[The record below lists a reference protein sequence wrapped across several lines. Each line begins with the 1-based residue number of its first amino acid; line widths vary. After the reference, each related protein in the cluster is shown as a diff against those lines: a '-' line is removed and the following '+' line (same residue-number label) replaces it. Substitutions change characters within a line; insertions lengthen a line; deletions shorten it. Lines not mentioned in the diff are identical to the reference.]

1 MNQSLRSN
9 QTVDYVPSEAESLL
23 DEEILESIYRV
34 NGPNGIQNGGYVTS
48 GTGHMGQG
56 DEEIKEEKIDYWL
69 KKGDS
74 LCIKV
79 IDLELPRRKGR
90 PPPISK
96 SRIID
101 DSYFLEFTMPWVKS
115 DSKRSQIE
123 QCRFQSRRM
132 KNGKII
138 FEDERYG
145 CLS

>member
-34 NGPNGIQNGGYVTS
+34 NGPIGIQNGGHVTS

-79 IDLELPRRKGR
+79 IDLELLRRKGR

-96 SRIID
+96 S
-101 DSYFLEFTMPWVKS
+101 
-115 DSKRSQIE
+115 
-123 QCRFQSRRM
+123 
-132 KNGKII
+132 
-138 FEDERYG
+138 
-145 CLS
+145 

>member
-1 MNQSLRSN
+1 MPKKVHHDFNQLILNQSLRSN

-34 NGPNGIQNGGYVTS
+34 NGPIGIQNGGHVTS

-101 DSYFLEFTMPWVKS
+101 DSYFLNLQCPGS
-115 DSKRSQIE
+115 NLIE
-123 QCRFQSRRM
+123 NEAKLNNVDFSR
-132 KNGKII
+132 
-138 FEDERYG
+138 EE
-145 CLS
+145 

>member
-1 MNQSLRSN
+1 MIKPLFSLTDFNELVLNQSLRSD
-9 QTVDYVPSEAESLL
+9 TRSVDDVPSEADSLL

-34 NGPNGIQNGGYVTS
+34 NGPIGRQEF
-48 GTGHMGQG
+48 GQG
-56 DEEIKEEKIDYWL
+56 ESEIKEEKKDFKIDYWL

-101 DSYFLEFTMPWVKS
+101 DSYFLEFTMPWVK
-115 DSKRSQIE
+115 E
-123 QCRFQSRRM
+123 RFQ
-132 KNGKII
+132 
-138 FEDERYG
+138 F
-145 CLS
+145 LSAPIQ

>member
-1 MNQSLRSN
+1 M
-9 QTVDYVPSEAESLL
+9 T
-23 DEEILESIYRV
+23 
-34 NGPNGIQNGGYVTS
+34 NGMSHN
-48 GTGHMGQG
+48 GQG
-56 DEEIKEEKIDYWL
+56 DEGTKEEKIDYWL

-138 FEDERYG
+138 FEDER
-145 CLS
+145 